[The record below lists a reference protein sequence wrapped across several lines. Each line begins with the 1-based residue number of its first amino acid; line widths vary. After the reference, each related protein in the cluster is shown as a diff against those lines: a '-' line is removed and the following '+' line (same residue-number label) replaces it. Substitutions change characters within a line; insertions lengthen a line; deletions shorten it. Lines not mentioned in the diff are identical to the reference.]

1 MGWVLN
7 ISDFLPCPGF
17 CCGQLYLIRSSCHTL
32 HTHLHF
38 KYIPLF
44 LSILLFIPP
53 QHLHNFLPSLG
64 SLGPTITVWLAAG
77 PLTDLDHCWTAAVF
91 LSGQPGVA
99 IIQPACSIA
108 AIITS
113 YCSTRL
119 ASDSW

>member
-7 ISDFLPCPGF
+7 ISNFLPCPGF

-44 LSILLFIPP
+44 LSILLFIPR

-77 PLTDLDHCWTAAVF
+77 PLTDLDLAGLQYSYQVNPELRSFSPHAASRQ
-91 LSGQPGVA
+91 L
-99 IIQPACSIA
+99 
-108 AIITS
+108 
-113 YCSTRL
+113 
-119 ASDSW
+119 